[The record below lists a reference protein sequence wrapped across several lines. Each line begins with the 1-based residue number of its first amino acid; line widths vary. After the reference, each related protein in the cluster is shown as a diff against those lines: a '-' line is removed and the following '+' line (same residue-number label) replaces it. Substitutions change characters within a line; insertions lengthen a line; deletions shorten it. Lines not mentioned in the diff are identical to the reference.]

1 MLHKTLCVLLA
12 FCFVFALGPCC
23 NAQTVDADISAQAA
37 VLIDLENGRVYYQKN
52 ADLQLPMASTTKI
65 MTALVVLESGL
76 DLDEYFTVDSNAI
89 MVEGSSMGL
98 QKGDRVTLRT
108 LCYGML
114 LPSGNDAA
122 NAAAVRVGGS
132 IEGFCQ
138 LMNQKAEELGLEN
151 THFQT
156 PSGLDD
162 DEHYTTA
169 RELAAITY
177 NAMQN
182 EDFREICRCVTAAVE
197 FGNPPYKRTLYN
209 HNRLLRTYE
218 GTIGVKTGFTK
229 KSGRCLV
236 SAAERNGIGLICVT
250 LNAPNDWNDHTGLYN
265 EAFDKLARIPLD
277 QDNYVVK
284 VTGGT
289 TSSVNLVPEAAP
301 TATLAQGELSRV
313 EKTVNI
319 EPFVYA
325 PVSTADV
332 LGEVIYTLDSVE
344 IARVELVAQ
353 TDVKR
358 YTTEKGTFE
367 KLWDT
372 LFGWMKK

>member
-1 MLHKTLCVLLA
+1 MFRKIICILFVTLTA
-12 FCFVFALGPCC
+12 FSPLCTV
-23 NAQTVDADISAQAA
+23 NAAEVSAQAA
-37 VLIDLENGRVYYQKN
+37 VVIDIDNGRVYYEKN
-52 ADLQLPMASTTKI
+52 ADTVLPMASTTKI

-114 LPSGNDAA
+114 LSSGNDAA

-132 IEGFCQ
+132 IEGFCR
-138 LMNQKAEELGLEN
+138 LMNERAKEMGLVN
-151 THFQT
+151 TSFQT

-162 DEHYTTA
+162 EKHHTTA
-169 RELAAITY
+169 KELATVTWY
-177 NAMQN
+177 AMKN
-182 EDFREICRCVTAAVE
+182 DDFKNICNRVTASVE

-236 SAAERNGIGLICVT
+236 SAAERNGVGLICVT
-250 LNAPNDWNDHTGLYN
+250 LNAPNDWSDHTKLYN
-265 EAFDKLARIPLD
+265 EYFDSLAKLELD
-277 QDNYVVK
+277 EGTNYVVK

-289 TSSVNLVPEAAP
+289 TSSVNLVPSTTP
-301 TATLAQGELSRV
+301 VATLAAGELSRV
-313 EKTVNI
+313 EKSVVI
-319 EPFVYA
+319 APFAYA
-325 PVSTADV
+325 PVSCGDV
-332 LGEVIYTLDSVE
+332 MGEVVYTLDSVE
-344 IARVELVAQ
+344 LARVDLVAQ

-358 YTTEKGTFE
+358 LTTEKNGFQ
-367 KLWDT
+367 KFLDG
-372 LFGWMKK
+372 LFGWIKK

>member
-1 MLHKTLCVLLA
+1 MFRKIICILFVTLTA
-12 FCFVFALGPCC
+12 FSPLCTV
-23 NAQTVDADISAQAA
+23 NAAEVSAQAA
-37 VLIDLENGRVYYQKN
+37 VVIDIDNGRVYYEKN
-52 ADLQLPMASTTKI
+52 ADTVLPMASTTKI

-114 LPSGNDAA
+114 LSSGNDAA

-132 IEGFCQ
+132 IEGFCR
-138 LMNQKAEELGLEN
+138 LMNERAKEMGLVN
-151 THFQT
+151 TSFQT

-162 DEHYTTA
+162 EKHHTTA
-169 RELAAITY
+169 KELATVTWY
-177 NAMQN
+177 AMKN
-182 EDFREICRCVTAAVE
+182 DDFKNICNRVTASVE

-236 SAAERNGIGLICVT
+236 SAAERNGVGLISVT
-250 LNAPNDWNDHTGLYN
+250 LNAPNDWSDHTKLYN
-265 EAFDKLARIPLD
+265 EYFDSLAKLELD
-277 QDNYVVK
+277 EGTNYVVK

-289 TSSVNLVPEAAP
+289 TSSVNLVPSTIP
-301 TATLAQGELSRV
+301 VATLAAGELSRV
-313 EKTVNI
+313 EKSVVI
-319 EPFVYA
+319 APFAYA
-325 PVSTADV
+325 PVNCGDV
-332 LGEVIYTLDSVE
+332 MGEVVYTLDSVE
-344 IARVELVAQ
+344 LARVDLVTQ

-358 YTTEKGTFE
+358 LTTEKNGFQ
-367 KLWDT
+367 KFLDG
-372 LFGWMKK
+372 LFGWIKK

>member
-1 MLHKTLCVLLA
+1 MLHKILCIALSLVFVLTPVLH
-12 FCFVFALGPCC
+12 C
-23 NAQTVDADISAQAA
+23 NAQTVEVEISAQAA
-37 VLIDLENGRVYYQKN
+37 ILIDINNGRVCYEKN
-52 ADLQLPMASTTKI
+52 ADAVMPMASTTKI

-76 DLDEYFTVDSNAI
+76 DLDELFIVDDNAI

-98 QKGDRVTLRT
+98 QKGDKVTLRT

-114 LPSGNDAA
+114 LSSGNDAA

-132 IEGFCQ
+132 IDAFCQ
-138 LMNQKAEELGLEN
+138 LMNKKAEEMGLEN

-162 DEHYTTA
+162 EEHYTTA
-169 RELAAITY
+169 RELAVIAY
-177 NAMQN
+177 NAMKN
-182 EDFREICRCVTAAVE
+182 EDFRKMCRCITATVE

-236 SAAERNGIGLICVT
+236 SAAERNGVGLICVT
-250 LNAPNDWNDHTGLYN
+250 LNAPNDWNDHTSLYD
-265 EAFDKLARIPLD
+265 EAFETLAQIPLD
-277 QDNYVVK
+277 QDTYVVK

-289 TSSVNLVPEAAP
+289 TSWVNLEPANVPEA
-301 TATLAQGELSRV
+301 TLSQGELSRV
-313 EKTVNI
+313 EKTVI
-319 EPFVYA
+319 VEPFVYA
-325 PVSTADV
+325 PVSRADV

-344 IARVELVAQ
+344 IARVELIAQ

-358 YTTEKGTFE
+358 YTTKKTTFE
-367 KLWDT
+367 KIWDT

>member
-1 MLHKTLCVLLA
+1 MFRKIICILFVTLTA
-12 FCFVFALGPCC
+12 FSPLCTV
-23 NAQTVDADISAQAA
+23 NAADVSAQAA
-37 VLIDLENGRVYYQKN
+37 VVIDIDNGRVYYEKN
-52 ADLQLPMASTTKI
+52 ADTVLPMASTTKI

-114 LPSGNDAA
+114 LSSGNDAA

-132 IEGFCQ
+132 IEGFCR
-138 LMNQKAEELGLEN
+138 LMNERAKEMGLVN
-151 THFQT
+151 TSFQT

-162 DEHYTTA
+162 EKHHTTA
-169 RELAAITY
+169 KELATVTWY
-177 NAMQN
+177 AMKN
-182 EDFREICRCVTAAVE
+182 DDFKNICNRVTASVE

-236 SAAERNGIGLICVT
+236 SAAERNGVGLICVT
-250 LNAPNDWNDHTGLYN
+250 LNAPNDWSDHTKLYN
-265 EAFDKLARIPLD
+265 EYFDSLAKLELD
-277 QDNYVVK
+277 EGTNYVVK

-289 TSSVNLVPEAAP
+289 TSSVNLVPSTTP
-301 TATLAQGELSRV
+301 VATLAAGELSRV
-313 EKTVNI
+313 EKSVVI
-319 EPFVYA
+319 APFAYA
-325 PVSTADV
+325 PVNCGDV
-332 LGEVIYTLDSVE
+332 MGEVVYTLDSVE
-344 IARVELVAQ
+344 LARVDLVAQ

-358 YTTEKGTFE
+358 LTTEKNGFQ
-367 KLWDT
+367 KFLDG
-372 LFGWMKK
+372 LFGWIKK

>member
-1 MLHKTLCVLLA
+1 MVLLFRKILCIIFAVLMA
-12 FCFVFALGPCC
+12 FSPLCTV
-23 NAQTVDADISAQAA
+23 NAADVSAQAA
-37 VLIDLENGRVYYQKN
+37 VVIDIDNGRVYYEKN
-52 ADLQLPMASTTKI
+52 ADTVLPMASTTKI

-114 LPSGNDAA
+114 LSSGNDAA

-138 LMNQKAEELGLEN
+138 FMNERAREMGLVN
-151 THFQT
+151 TNFQT

-162 DEHYTTA
+162 EEHHTTA
-169 RELAAITY
+169 KELATIAY
-177 NAMQN
+177 YAMKN
-182 EDFREICRCVTAAVE
+182 EDFRNICKCITASVE

-236 SAAERNGIGLICVT
+236 SAAERNGVGLICVT
-250 LNAPNDWNDHTGLYN
+250 LNAPNDWNDHTRLYN
-265 EAFDKLARIPLD
+265 EGFDTLAKLELD
-277 QDNYVVK
+277 EGANYVVK
-284 VTGGT
+284 VTGGM
-289 TSSVNLVPEAAP
+289 TSSVNLVPSTTP
-301 TATLAQGELSRV
+301 TATLAIGELSRV
-313 EKTVNI
+313 EKSVVI
-319 EPFVYA
+319 APFAYA
-325 PVSTADV
+325 PVNCGDV
-332 LGEVIYTLDSVE
+332 MGEVVYTLDSVE
-344 IARVELVAQ
+344 LARVDLVAQ

-358 YTTEKGTFE
+358 LTTEKTGFQ
-367 KLWDT
+367 KFLDS
-372 LFGWMKK
+372 LFGWIKK

>member
-1 MLHKTLCVLLA
+1 MFRKIICILFVTLTA
-12 FCFVFALGPCC
+12 FSPLCTV
-23 NAQTVDADISAQAA
+23 NAAEVSAQAA
-37 VLIDLENGRVYYQKN
+37 VVIDIDNGRVYYEKN
-52 ADLQLPMASTTKI
+52 ADTVLPMASTTKI

-114 LPSGNDAA
+114 LSSGNDAA

-132 IEGFCQ
+132 IEGFCR
-138 LMNQKAEELGLEN
+138 LMNERAKEMGLVN
-151 THFQT
+151 TSFQT

-162 DEHYTTA
+162 EKHHTTA
-169 RELAAITY
+169 KELATVTWY
-177 NAMQN
+177 AMKN
-182 EDFREICRCVTAAVE
+182 DDFKNICNRVTASVE

-236 SAAERNGIGLICVT
+236 SAAERNGVGLISVT
-250 LNAPNDWNDHTGLYN
+250 LNAPNDWSDHTKLYN
-265 EAFDKLARIPLD
+265 EYFDTLAKLELD
-277 QDNYVVK
+277 EGTNYVVK

-289 TSSVNLVPEAAP
+289 TSSVNLVPSTIP
-301 TATLAQGELSRV
+301 VATLAAGELSRV
-313 EKTVNI
+313 EKSVVI
-319 EPFVYA
+319 APFAYA
-325 PVSTADV
+325 PINCGDV
-332 LGEVIYTLDSVE
+332 MGEVVYTLDSVE
-344 IARVELVAQ
+344 LARVDLVTQ

-358 YTTEKGTFE
+358 LTTEKNGFQ
-367 KLWDT
+367 KFLDG
-372 LFGWMKK
+372 LFGWIKK

>member
-1 MLHKTLCVLLA
+1 MLFRKIICILFVTLMTFSPLCTV
-12 FCFVFALGPCC
+12 
-23 NAQTVDADISAQAA
+23 NAAEVSAQAA
-37 VLIDLENGRVYYQKN
+37 VVIDIDNGRVYYEKN
-52 ADLQLPMASTTKI
+52 ADTVLPMASTTKI

-114 LPSGNDAA
+114 LSSGNDAA

-132 IEGFCQ
+132 IEGFCR
-138 LMNQKAEELGLEN
+138 LMNERAKEMGLVN
-151 THFQT
+151 TSFQT

-162 DEHYTTA
+162 EKHHTTA
-169 RELAAITY
+169 KELATVTWY
-177 NAMQN
+177 AMKN
-182 EDFREICRCVTAAVE
+182 DDFKNICNRVTASVE

-236 SAAERNGIGLICVT
+236 SAAERNGVGLISVT
-250 LNAPNDWNDHTGLYN
+250 LNAPNDWSDHTKLYN
-265 EAFDKLARIPLD
+265 EYFDSLAKLELD
-277 QDNYVVK
+277 EGTNYVVK

-289 TSSVNLVPEAAP
+289 TSSVNLVPSTIP
-301 TATLAQGELSRV
+301 VATLAAGELSRV
-313 EKTVNI
+313 EKSVVI
-319 EPFVYA
+319 APFAYA
-325 PVSTADV
+325 PVNCGDV
-332 LGEVIYTLDSVE
+332 MGEVVYTLDSVE
-344 IARVELVAQ
+344 LARVDLVAQ

-358 YTTEKGTFE
+358 LTPEKNGFQ
-367 KLWDT
+367 KFLDG
-372 LFGWMKK
+372 LFGWIKK